1 LCPSIVIGGTGSSK
15 RTRTKARHKIEN
27 AYLPKL
33 STFLGMCHVSV
44 LKLFISNVK
53 PKEFES
59 KSVIEV
65 GSRYV
70 NGSVREFIEKFGQP
84 NTCIGVDMEAGKF
97 VDEVLSA
104 ENLISRFGESSFDIV
119 VSTEL

>member
-1 LCPSIVIGGTGSSK
+1 
-15 RTRTKARHKIEN
+15 
-27 AYLPKL
+27 
-33 STFLGMCHVSV
+33 MCHVSV